1 VTPYPTPRPDRVH
14 AVLMMLAAA
23 GTVAYWVGYFAS
35 GAVRTATDPVYLGFE
50 DAFPLADA
58 YMSAAFVGS
67 AILLLRGR
75 ALAVPFG
82 IAAGGAMVFLGC
94 MDVLFN
100 LEHAK
105 YRAMTAEMSIE
116 TAINVAC
123 FVFGPF
129 TVVRLWRIRGRLA
142 A

>member
-1 VTPYPTPRPDRVH
+1 MTSNPAPRRDRVH
-14 AVLMMLAAA
+14 AILMMLAAA
-23 GTVAYWVGYFAS
+23 GTVAYWVSYFAS
-35 GAVRTATDPVYLGFE
+35 GAVRTASDPVYVGFE

-58 YMSAAFVGS
+58 YMSAAFVAS

-82 IAAGGAMVFLGC
+82 IVAGGAMVFLGC

-105 YRAMTAEMSIE
+105 YRAMTAEMSVE
-116 TAINVAC
+116 AAINLAC
-123 FVFGPF
+123 FFFGPF